1 MEEPTYLIKSRSGE
15 TLIQGTPHQVSE
27 WIKERR
33 ITTNDE
39 LKRQGW
45 VLYEKDEAWAAI
57 SAFPEFSGPSAHAHL
72 LAMRRQNLWILSAAV
87 VFILLGLILIA
98 VNFLMPA
105 YDASKRIEASM
116 DAERNAVIRMQEASE
131 VAKAAEAEAVR
142 QKAIA
147 SRAEESLGAQVKE
160 VRAVRAELAGL
171 HSRLESIKT
180 TMPIVVRWRESLI
193 NSDQVVAISNTSD
206 NPLKLL
212 VSIYDANGVQTKR
225 QFSLTLEPAGLT
237 GSTKE
242 SGVGESIK
250 HYFKKGESVEFTDV
264 DAVKDFRYRPV
275 RIVSP

>member
-15 TLIQGTPHQVSE
+15 TLIQGAPHQVSE

-116 DAERNAVIRMQEASE
+116 DAQRNAVIRMQEASE
-131 VAKAAEAEAVR
+131 VAKAAEAEALR

-147 SRAEESLGAQVKE
+147 SRAEENLGAQVKE

-264 DAVKDFRYRPV
+264 DAGKDFRYRPV